1 MGWERSSFGYPRTDE
16 FCGLR
21 NGGCGQHFQYR
32 NGSIYWSPASGA
44 HPVEGK
50 IKGAW
55 ADLGW
60 EKRWLGYPTSG
71 EYKQDGLVF
80 QNFEGGWLSW
90 NGKEVHG
97 EGWRT
102 DSRTTPQTY
111 GDPSAHELA
120 KARSAV
126 KPQ

>member
-60 EKRWLGYPTSG
+60 EKSWLGYPTSG

-102 DSRTTPQTY
+102 NSRTTPQTY

-120 KARSAV
+120 KARSA